1 MIYIPAVTARERA
14 QDMNATHR
22 VKTADKNTIGFMI
35 DGVFYTND
43 YIRRNIEYITN
54 MSLRVNGMPEAE
66 GELPELDYKKDIV
79 DKEYDKLV
87 EENPFVRDIQD
98 ELLAWK
104 TDKMHQVLQLEGTRQ
119 VGKTTELLKFAYK
132 NYEFVLYV
140 SLAEDNYGFQD
151 IVKNGATP
159 LEFEKYC
166 MRAGLPSFVNNSNT
180 ILIIDEIQR
189 SKTIYNAIRLMS
201 RTVKC
206 DIIVTGSYLGRVLQ
220 DKGFFLPA
228 GTVSYCTMFPLSFM
242 EFCRIFGA
250 ETELKAIDLYGQTDG
265 VAYDRLAELYDLYI
279 KIGGYPEVVKC
290 YIKSMDIGEC
300 YNIIGKLM
308 STFKDESRNYFSSPR
323 EVEIFDVVYRQALQE
338 MCNEKRG
345 TGKNTVE
352 MITSLAKANTEQIVN
367 KNKVS
372 AAVVWLKYTG
382 VLGVCS
388 LAVNGDISKIVPDR
402 RMYYADCGIA
412 SYLAERYMLDKTALT
427 GLLAETFV
435 YNELHRLF
443 KVPYTRCKVKEDEVC
458 FSVYEQYELDFMVVD
473 KKDVIYGIEVKA
485 KDGNPKSLK
494 VFIDRR
500 FVDRGIV
507 AKPTRGGHGDAF
519 DTIPIFTVGC
529 RFPYEC

>member
-1 MIYIPAVTARERA
+1 MIHIPVLITGERV
-14 QDMNATHR
+14 QDMIATHR
-22 VKTADKNTIGFMI
+22 VRTSDKSTVGFMI

-43 YIRRNIEYITN
+43 YIRQNIAYVTN
-54 MSLRVNGMPEAE
+54 MSLHDDGMPEAE
-66 GELPELDYKKDIV
+66 CELPELDYKKDII
-79 DKEYDKLV
+79 DKEYEKLAS
-87 EENPFVRDIQD
+87 ENPFVRDVQD

-104 TDKMHQVLQLEGTRQ
+104 SDQMHQVLQLEGTRQ

-140 SLAEDNYGFQD
+140 SLAEDNYGFQE
-151 IVKNGATP
+151 IVMHGATP

-180 ILIIDEIQR
+180 LLIIDEIQR
-189 SKTIYNAIRLMS
+189 SQTVYNAIRLM
-201 RTVKC
+201 RRNVNC
-206 DIIVTGSYLGRVLQ
+206 DIVVTGSYLGRVLQ

-228 GTVSYCTMFPLSFM
+228 GTVSCCTMFPLSFM

-250 ETELKAIDLYGQTDG
+250 ETELKTINLFGQSDG
-265 VAYDRLAELYDLYI
+265 CAYEQLMKLYDLYI
-279 KIGGYPEVVKC
+279 QIGGYPEVVKR
-290 YIKSMDIGEC
+290 YIQSKDIGEC
-300 YNIIGKLM
+300 YNIIGKLL

-323 EVEIFDVVYRQALQE
+323 EVEIFDVVYREALQE

-345 TGKNTVE
+345 TGKNAVE
-352 MITSLAKANTEQIVN
+352 TITSLAKANTELLVN
-367 KNKVS
+367 KNEVS

-382 VLGVCS
+382 ILGVCS
-388 LAVNGDISKIVPDR
+388 LAVNGDLTKIVPDR

-412 SYLAERYMLDKTALT
+412 SYLAERYMIDKTALT

-458 FSVYEQYELDFMVVD
+458 FSVYEQYELDFIIID
-473 KKDVIYGIEVKA
+473 RKDVIYGIEVKA
-485 KDGNPKSLK
+485 KDGNSKSLK

-507 AKPTRGGHGDAF
+507 AKPTVGGHGDTF
-519 DTIPIFTVGC
+519 DTIPIYAVGC
-529 RFPYEC
+529 RFPYV